1 MALLLSPDVLI
12 DFDGTLVDSSP
23 LHDSAYREV
32 LRQYEPEL
40 LRHYR
45 YDGVKGRTTREALR
59 ALGVHDEEDLELLTS
74 AKQRAYRDLLSRLE
88 PLPGARQVLEALRA
102 IGSTTYLVTSG
113 SRTSVESALRST
125 GIERFFRG
133 VVTGDDVRAGKP
145 APDPYRFC
153 LRHHGLS
160 PRACV
165 AVEDSASGVIS
176 AGKAGLPVIGVHDGD
191 LAGWV
196 DGFFPSLWD
205 FERWIHATA
214 ARGAAS

>member
-45 YDGVKGRTTREALR
+45 YDSVKGRSTREALTV
-59 ALGVHDEEDLELLTS
+59 LGVHDAKDLELLTA

-113 SRTSVESALRST
+113 SRTSVLSALRST
-125 GIERFFRG
+125 GIGGFFSG

-145 APDPYRFC
+145 APDPYLLC
-153 LRHHGLS
+153 LRRHGLR
-160 PRACV
+160 PRSCLV
-165 AVEDSASGVIS
+165 VEDSVNGVIS
-176 AGKAGLPVIGVHDGD
+176 ARKAGLRVIGVHDGD
-191 LAGWV
+191 LAGLA

-205 FERWIHATA
+205 LERWIHSTA
-214 ARGAAS
+214 AKGAAS